1 MSVLQRM
8 TTRCG
13 RVIEHVELERAI
25 NTLHRTL
32 GLPRGYMWVSVTRD
46 NCFEDKER
54 WTLESPEQN
63 RSDNC
68 RYVATGLS
76 ESDLYWEIY
85 KIQQGISLFF
95 LYND

>member
-1 MSVLQRM
+1 MSVLQKM

-13 RVIEHVELERAI
+13 RVIEHDELVRAI
-25 NTLHRTL
+25 S
-32 GLPRGYMWVSVTRD
+32 GLQKMLSLPQGYMWVSVSRD
-46 NCFEDKER
+46 NNFENKER

-63 RSDNC
+63 YTNGGRC
-68 RYVATGLS
+68 VATGLS

-85 KIQQGISLFF
+85 RLKKGISLFL

>member
-1 MSVLQRM
+1 MTAIKEM

-13 RVIEHVELERAI
+13 RVIKHDELVRAI
-25 NTLHRTL
+25 NALHRSL
-32 GLPRGYMWVSVTRD
+32 GLPQGYMWVSVSRD
-46 NCFEDKER
+46 TCFEDKER
-54 WTLESPEQN
+54 WTLESPEQKL
-63 RSDNC
+63 SYNC

-85 KIQQGISLFF
+85 NIQRGINLFF